1 MSLVIR
7 IAKRNMIHL
16 TAWIYNFILCFNK
29 GFLPSVTCNTLSP
42 AREWPKYINIITSK
56 RNLSSYEFVWSWQ
69 TQSINYTVFKHGIQ
83 TKLLDIEWNSPLANL
98 FIGINILCLKVDLW
112 HYIWYKQINHNCLIQ
127 IQVATYLSIYAISF
141 NSFLRQKLS
150 ICTLTDRLFISN
162 IDFYYSFSILLFDIG
177 IHIWIW
183 LEYIIKFFLFW
194 RQIYILKMIYVLSLN
209 HVFISQT

>member
-1 MSLVIR
+1 MHSKFSSLACCNREAIEPYHKHESFWNNSLSIPIFSHKVDIYGYGKLHKMKIQHWAIR

-29 GFLPSVTCNTLSP
+29 DFLPSVTCNTLSP

-98 FIGINILCLKVDLW
+98 FIGINILCLRVDLW

-127 IQVATYLSIYAISF
+127 IQVATNYAIP
-141 NSFLRQKLS
+141 KY
-150 ICTLTDRLFISN
+150 IC
-162 IDFYYSFSILLFDIG
+162 
-177 IHIWIW
+177 HII
-183 LEYIIKFFLFW
+183 
-194 RQIYILKMIYVLSLN
+194 Q
-209 HVFISQT
+209 